1 MGGNLMSDEHDISY
15 RELAETEELA
25 AAAGNIAFDMTA
37 PAPKLPPRLAEEPM
51 VVISARVPTST
62 YLRIRDEA
70 TARGIPPSAIIRE
83 WLELQQVEREPDRLV
98 SLADLRR
105 AIAHLPESAA

>member
-1 MGGNLMSDEHDISY
+1 MSDEQEISY

-25 AAAGNIAFDMTA
+25 AAAAAGDITFDTSA
-37 PAPKLPPRLAEEPM
+37 PAPELPPRLTDEPM
-51 VVISARVPTST
+51 VVVSARVPTST

-70 TARGIPPSAIIRE
+70 TTRGLPPSAIIRE
-83 WLELQQVEREPDRLV
+83 WLELQHAAREPDRLV

>member
-1 MGGNLMSDEHDISY
+1 MSDEHEISHVDV
-15 RELAETEELA
+15 AETEKLA
-25 AAAGNIAFDMTA
+25 AAVAAGDITFDVTA
-37 PAPKLPPRLAEEPM
+37 PASQLPPRLTDEPM

-70 TARGIPPSAIIRE
+70 TTSGVPPSAIIRE
-83 WLELQQVEREPDRLV
+83 WLELQHAEREPDRLV

-105 AIAHLPESAA
+105 AIAHLPGAAA